1 MDKYIG
7 LDVHSAS
14 CTLAVVGPKG
24 KRLGSQVTETRGPAL
39 IEALRSIPGQ
49 RHLCVEEGTQSEW
62 LYEILSPHVED
73 LVVAHL
79 SERRGQKDDRR
90 DAFALAQALRVG
102 SIPRRVYKGLGR
114 YRKLRQLARAHRMVA
129 TDVARVRNRLKSLY
143 RSRGVSTSGKRVYG
157 AAERAQWLAKLDP
170 ATRAAAEVLYPQ
182 LDALVEVGARAQKDL
197 VDESHRHPITRIL
210 ETVPGLGKIRVAE
223 LVPIVIT
230 PHRFR
235 TSRQFW
241 SYCGLGIV
249 MRSSSDWVRVDGR
262 WIRDDVAKTRGLN
275 RNHNRT
281 LKWVFKGAATT
292 VLTHGFPLRDH
303 YDQMLEAGTKPN
315 LAKLT
320 LARKIAAITLA
331 MWKNE
336 EVYDPK
342 RHRGQQEG

>member
-24 KRLGSQVTETRGPAL
+24 NRLGAQVTETRGPAL
-39 IEALRSIPGQ
+39 VEAICSIPGQ
-49 RHLCVEEGTQSEW
+49 RHLCMEEGTQSEW

-73 LVVAHL
+73 LVVTYL

-90 DAFALAQALRVG
+90 DAFALAEALRVG
-102 SIPRRVYKGLGR
+102 SIPTRVHKGLGR

-129 TDVARVRNRLKSLY
+129 TDVARVRNRIKSLY
-143 RSRGVSTSGKRVYG
+143 RSRGVPTPGKRVYG
-157 AAERAQWLAKLDP
+157 IAERTQWLAKLDP

-182 LDALVEVGARAQKDL
+182 LDALVEVEATAQKDL
-197 VDESHRHPITRIL
+197 VAESHRHPITRIL

-249 MRSSSDWVRVDGR
+249 MRSSSDWVQANGR
-262 WIRDDVAKTRGLN
+262 WFRSEVAKTRGLN

-281 LKWVFKGAATT
+281 LKWIFKGAATT
-292 VLTHGFPLRDH
+292 VLTHGLPLKDH
-303 YDQMLEAGTKPN
+303 YDRMCEAGTKPN
-315 LAKLT
+315 LAKVT

-336 EVYDPK
+336 EVYDPR
-342 RHRGQQEG
+342 RHRGQTKQ